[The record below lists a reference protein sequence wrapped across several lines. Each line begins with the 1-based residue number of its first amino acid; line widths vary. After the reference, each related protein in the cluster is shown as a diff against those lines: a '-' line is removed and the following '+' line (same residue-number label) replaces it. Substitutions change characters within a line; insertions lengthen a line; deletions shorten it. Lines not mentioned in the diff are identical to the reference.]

1 MIMDIS
7 KPKSKYKKS
16 TFKDPYI
23 YVVDGALTKKFCKKV
38 IKKFEKDDTKKLGC
52 FMGEESNEVAYDTDV
67 KTSIDLFISGES
79 DWEKEDKVFHSSLNK
94 NYYEYIERLYKLGL
108 CNSDLS
114 DLIDVGY
121 QIQRT
126 EPGGYYTFHHDFDPV
141 TVRYLTFIWYL
152 NDVTNDG
159 YTEFI
164 DGTRVQPKAGRFLMF
179 PATWTYVHR
188 GYPPKNEVKYI
199 CTGWMSLHDRNGKP
213 QEKI

>member
-1 MIMDIS
+1 MNIS

-23 YVVDGALTKKFCKKV
+23 YVVDGVLTKKFCKKV

-52 FMGEESNEVAYDTDV
+52 FMGEGPGKVAYNTDV
-67 KTSIDLFISGES
+67 KTSIDLYISDLS
-79 DWEKEDKVFHSSLNK
+79 YWKKEDEVFHSSLTK
-94 NYYEYIERLYKLGL
+94 EYYKYMHRLYKVGL
-108 CNSDLS
+108 CNKDLTE
-114 DLIDVGY
+114 LIDVGY

-126 EPGGYYTFHHDFDPV
+126 EPGGHYTFHHDFDPD
-141 TVRYLTFIWYL
+141 TIRYLTFIWYL

-199 CTGWMSLHDRNGKP
+199 CTGWMSRNGRNGKP